1 MAAPQ
6 RTLADVSIVDVSIV
20 DTALDA
26 ELTAEKTRPANDE
39 PPQKTGKRL
48 ATARL
53 EKGLTLNDVFAA
65 TKIKTP
71 LLVAIEADDHAAL
84 PATPFAA
91 GFVKAYAQFL
101 GLDPESFSSAWRRE
115 AKGESVAPAP
125 TAADPPLTG
134 TPAPIVARAPAAAI
148 YAKPK
153 PSLSRES
160 QNVIAYTAMAATAVA
175 IAVIAANSLAVRNR
189 NAPENVAPP
198 GEAQSETAAPAPA
211 AAATLAPPS
220 VADAA
225 PAIAPPAVIEIA
237 AAAAQPTE
245 PVAATPPPAPPPAKK
260 EAAPTQPAP
269 FAGAEPEAVV
279 PPPVIET
286 IIATPTPSATFD
298 APATSTPVFTPPVDD
313 PPAAD
318 ALAHGAPVVDTPAE
332 DAAPSQ
338 AGLADATV
346 SVDARGPKI
355 VESKVVRS
363 ARPVYPE
370 RCASSAADIERVSIQ
385 FDIGADGRPANLRVV
400 DASNPCFNSA
410 AVDAASRMRFTPK
423 KIDGAAVAETAKR
436 VTIQFAG

>member
-1 MAAPQ
+1 
-6 RTLADVSIVDVSIV
+6 
-20 DTALDA
+20 
-26 ELTAEKTRPANDE
+26 
-39 PPQKTGKRL
+39 
-48 ATARL
+48 
-53 EKGLTLNDVFAA
+53 
-65 TKIKTP
+65 
-71 LLVAIEADDHAAL
+71 
-84 PATPFAA
+84 
-91 GFVKAYAQFL
+91 
-101 GLDPESFSSAWRRE
+101 
-115 AKGESVAPAP
+115 
-125 TAADPPLTG
+125 
-134 TPAPIVARAPAAAI
+134 
-148 YAKPK
+148 
-153 PSLSRES
+153 
-160 QNVIAYTAMAATAVA
+160 MAATAVA

-189 NAPENVAPP
+189 NAPENVGPP
-198 GEAQSETAAPAPA
+198 AEVQSEIAAPAPA
-211 AAATLAPPS
+211 AAATLAPPP

-245 PVAATPPPAPPPAKK
+245 PVAATPPPASPPAKK

-279 PPPVIET
+279 PPPVIVT

-298 APATSTPVFTPPVDD
+298 APAASTPVFTPPVDD
-313 PPAAD
+313 PPAVD

-332 DAAPSQ
+332 DAAPSP
-338 AGLADATV
+338 AGLADASV
-346 SVDARGPKI
+346 SVDARAPNI

-385 FDIGADGRPANLRVV
+385 FDIGADGRPANLSVV